1 MLVACVFISHF
12 TFKAESLREPS
23 LRDQPCLIVR
33 TKGSRK
39 VIADFSPGLS
49 TLRPDMPLQQAMTL
63 VKAARLIEADD
74 AYYHDLYR
82 DILEAL
88 EQVSPVVEE
97 SELGYAYVDLVGL
110 EGLYGGDA
118 QTALALQRA
127 LADHWGAQIGI
138 GNGKFV
144 AHVAALSAQ
153 PQRPVKAPTDA
164 ASYLKEFSIDVL
176 PVSYKTKARLHEF
189 ALHTLGDVAAV
200 PVGPLQAQFGL
211 EGKLIWELANGIDNR
226 PLIPRKAEEEVTE
239 SLTFPVPTT
248 TLEALLIGAE
258 VLMER
263 ALLRPE
269 LNGRLARVL
278 TLKGEVYRGT
288 PWVKRLSFKEPT
300 SDKRRLMARIKAS
313 LEGVGLADPVE
324 EVSLTLSDLTR
335 DSGRQESLF
344 AEMRNRQQLQETMK
358 ALQALLG
365 GSPPV
370 FQVRELEP
378 WSRIPERRHALVQ
391 YVP

>member
-1 MLVACVFISHF
+1 MQVACVLISHF
-12 TFKAESLREPS
+12 SFKAESLRQPD
-23 LRDQPCLIVR
+23 LRHQRCLIVR
-33 TKGSRK
+33 MKGSWK
-39 VIADFSPGLS
+39 VVADCSPSLS
-49 TLRPDMPLQQAMTL
+49 TVRPDMPLQQALTS
-63 VKAARLIEADD
+63 VKKARLIEADD

-88 EQVSPVVEE
+88 EQVSPIVEE
-97 SELGYAYVDLVGL
+97 SDLGCAYVDLVGL

-118 QTALALQRA
+118 QVALALQRA
-127 LADHWGAQIGI
+127 LPDHWGAQIGI

-144 AHVAALSAQ
+144 AHIAALSAR
-153 PQRPVKAPTDA
+153 PQRPVKAPDDT
-164 ASYLKEFSIDVL
+164 ASYLKGFSLDIL
-176 PVSYKTKARLHEF
+176 PVSYKTKARLREF
-189 ALHTLGDVAAV
+189 ALHTLGDVATV

-226 PLIPRKAEEEVTE
+226 QLIPRRTDEEVTE
-239 SLTFPVPTT
+239 SLTFPVPTA

-258 VLMER
+258 VLLER

-269 LNGRLARVL
+269 LSGRLARVL
-278 TLKGEVYRGT
+278 TLKGEVYRGI
-288 PWVKRLSFKEPT
+288 PWTKRLSFKEPT
-300 SDKRRLMARIKAS
+300 RDKRRVMARIKAG

-324 EVSLTLSDLTR
+324 ELSLTLSDLTG
-335 DSGRQESLF
+335 DHGRQESLF
-344 AEMRNRQQLQETMK
+344 SEVRNKQQLQETMK

-378 WSRIPERRHALVQ
+378 WSR
-391 YVP
+391 

>member
-1 MLVACVFISHF
+1 MLVACVLIAHLP
-12 TFKAESLREPS
+12 FKAEALRQPI
-23 LRDQPCLIVR
+23 LKDQACLIVR
-33 TKGSRK
+33 TKGSSK
-39 VIADFSPGLS
+39 VVADCSPSLS
-49 TLRPDMPLQQAMTL
+49 TIRPDMPLQQALTS
-63 VKAARLIEADD
+63 VKTARLIEADD

-82 DILEAL
+82 DILETL
-88 EQVSPVVEE
+88 EQVSPIVEE
-97 SELGYAYVDLVGL
+97 SDLGYAYVDLVGL

-127 LADHWGAQIGI
+127 LPDHWGAQIGI

-144 AHVAALSAQ
+144 AHIAALSAQ
-153 PQRPVKAPTDA
+153 PERPVKAPTDA
-164 ASYLKEFSIDVL
+164 ARYLKEFSIDIL
-176 PVSYKTKARLHEF
+176 PVSYKAKARLHGF
-189 ALHTLGDVAAV
+189 GLHTLGDVAAV
-200 PVGPLQAQFGL
+200 PVGPLQAQFGP
-211 EGKLIWELANGIDNR
+211 EGTLIWKLANGIDNR
-226 PLIPRKAEEEVTE
+226 QLIPRRVDEEVTE

-288 PWVKRLSFKEPT
+288 PWTKRLSFKEPT
-300 SDKRRLMARIKAS
+300 KDKRRVMARIKAG
-313 LEGVGLADPVE
+313 LEGIGLTDPVE
-324 EVSLTLSDLTR
+324 ELSLTLNDLTE
-335 DSGRQESLF
+335 DYGRQESLL
-344 AEMRNRQQLQETMK
+344 AEVRNRQQLQETMK

-365 GSPPV
+365 GPPPV

>member
-49 TLRPDMPLQQAMTL
+49 TLRPDMPLQQAMTS
-63 VKAARLIEADD
+63 VKTARLIEADD
-74 AYYHDLYR
+74 AYYRDLYR

-97 SELGYAYVDLVGL
+97 SDLGCAYVDLVGL

-118 QTALALQRA
+118 QAALALQRA
-127 LADHWGAQIGI
+127 LPDHWCAQVGI

-144 AHVAALSAQ
+144 ARVAAISAQ

-164 ASYLKEFSIDVL
+164 ASYLKEFSIDIL

-211 EGKLIWELANGIDNR
+211 DGTLVWELANGIDNR

-248 TLEALLIGAE
+248 TLEALLIGTE
-258 VLMER
+258 VLLER

-278 TLKGEVYRGT
+278 TLKGEVYRGI
-288 PWVKRLSFKEPT
+288 PWTKRLSFKEPT
-300 SDKRRLMARIKAS
+300 KDKRRVMTRIKAS
-313 LEGVGLADPVE
+313 FERVGLADSVE
-324 EVSLTLSDLTR
+324 GLSLTLSDLTE
-335 DSGRQESLF
+335 DYGRQESLF
-344 AEMRNRQQLQETMK
+344 AEVRNRQQLQETMK

-365 GSPPV
+365 GPPPV

-378 WSRIPERRHALVQ
+378 WSRIPERRHTLVQ

>member
-1 MLVACVFISHF
+1 MQVACVFISHF
-12 TFKAESLREPS
+12 TFKAESLRRPS

-33 TKGSRK
+33 TKGSK
-39 VIADFSPGLS
+39 KSVADCSPMLPRVQ
-49 TLRPDMPLQQAMTL
+49 LDMPLQQAMAS
-63 VKAARLIEADD
+63 VKTARLIEVDD
-74 AYYHDLYR
+74 AYYRDHYR
-82 DILEAL
+82 NILEAL

-97 SELGYAYVDLVGL
+97 SELGCAYVGLVGL

-127 LADHWGAQIGI
+127 IPDHWGAQIGI

-144 AHVAALSAQ
+144 ARVAALTAQ
-153 PQRPVKAPTDA
+153 PERPAKAPYDT
-164 ASYLKEFSIDVL
+164 ASYLKEFSIDIL
-176 PVSYKTKARLHEF
+176 PVSYRVRARLHGF
-189 ALHTLGDVAAV
+189 GLHTLEDVATV
-200 PVGPLQAQFGL
+200 SVGPLQAQFGP
-211 EGKLIWELANGIDNR
+211 EGKLVWELANGIDNR
-226 PLIPRKAEEEVTE
+226 PLIPRRIEEEITE
-239 SLTFPVPTT
+239 SLTFPVPTA

-258 VLMER
+258 VLLER

-278 TLKGEVYRGT
+278 NLKGEVYRGT
-288 PWVKRLSFKEPT
+288 QWTKRLSFKEPT
-300 SDKRRLMARIKAS
+300 KDKRRMMARIKAG
-313 LEGVGLADPVE
+313 LEGIGLADPVE
-324 EVSLTLSDLTR
+324 ELSLNLSDLTG
-335 DSGRQESLF
+335 DPGQQESLF
-344 AEMRNRQQLQETMK
+344 AEASNRQQLQETMK

-365 GSPPV
+365 GSPPI